1 MPFDKLKYPEELWK
15 ERRKG
20 VQESLAAISADELK
34 KIVKEHEEEFVDDPW
49 RDEFLRLIEQQPQA
63 SFYHAAPQENVVV
76 YYCHDADFGV
86 WVVRGSGMGPLD
98 ANGKRI
104 MKEVIE
110 SPLSGRKIGGKK

>member
-20 VQESLAAISADELK
+20 VQESLATISADELK
-34 KIVKEHEEEFVDDPW
+34 KIVKTHEEEFVDDPW

-63 SFYHAAPQENVVV
+63 SFYRAAPQEDVVV

-86 WVVRGSGMGPLD
+86 WVVPGSGMGPLD
-98 ANGKRI
+98 ASGKRL
-104 MKEVIE
+104 MKEAIE
-110 SPLSGRKIGGKK
+110 GSPAGPKFGGKK